1 MLMQVFFAVD
11 ALGHVVEKDSVR
23 ETEKNGRKSKVI
35 DVNIG
40 EKVFIPRLSLSP
52 SDVKI
57 PFKFQ
62 RRQFPISV
70 SFAMTI
76 NKSQGQSLKNV
87 GIYLPSHVFSHGQ
100 LYVAIS
106 RVASKQGLKILIVD
120 GYGENT
126 DTTSNVVYHEVF
138 RNVS

>member
-1 MLMQVFFAVD
+1 ML
-11 ALGHVVEKDSVR
+11 LR
-23 ETEKNGRKSKVI
+23 LCNGTRLIITRMGKFVLEAKVI
-35 DVNIG
+35 SESNIG

-87 GIYLPSHVFSHGQ
+87 GIYLPSHVFLHGQ
-100 LYVAIS
+100 LYVVIS
-106 RVASKQGLKILIVD
+106 RVTSEQGLKILIVD
-120 GYGENT
+120 GDGENIN
-126 DTTSNVVYHEVF
+126 TTSNVVYHKVF
-138 RNVS
+138 CNVF